1 MLSPDLGEG
10 KQSHMDP
17 TLARAPQ
24 RGYHIISRTFICV
37 VYLNI
42 SAHAQSVYCFLTS
55 PNASNWTSMYP
66 CCASFGFHFNII
78 HCYEHKVCSVLLK
91 SRADR
96 PKAGLSGENF
106 IPVCWWKPWWNLPR
120 DLNFKGGGLRILVGL
135 FSRPFSGL
143 FRPITGAK
151 AAITWIA
158 PSCNHRTLPI
168 LQSYELDLFCWVDA

>member
-1 MLSPDLGEG
+1 MNSSQP
-10 KQSHMDP
+10 P
-17 TLARAPQ
+17 
-24 RGYHIISRTFICV
+24 
-37 VYLNI
+37 
-42 SAHAQSVYCFLTS
+42 
-55 PNASNWTSMYP
+55 NWTSMYP

-135 FSRPFSGL
+135 FSRPL
-143 FRPITGAK
+143 Q
-151 AAITWIA
+151 
-158 PSCNHRTLPI
+158 LPG
-168 LQSYELDLFCWVDA
+168 ELGIVCGVLGRLGRAGWAGPNSQHTVNTTINMQRNSNYLYKWSWSVYFLVAVGEGYIR